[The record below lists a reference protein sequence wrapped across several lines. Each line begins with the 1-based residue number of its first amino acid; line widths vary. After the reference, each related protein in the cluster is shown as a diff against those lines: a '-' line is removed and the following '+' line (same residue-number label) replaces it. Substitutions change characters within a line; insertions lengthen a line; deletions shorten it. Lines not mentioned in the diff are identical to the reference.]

1 MGPKDVIEIN
11 LVDSFVLNKIGE
23 GHGESRLYL
32 GGKNSK
38 ELIGSIFNIKDPS
51 NQVLAFSKKNI
62 ISTVKFFEPFFL
74 SPKGFYLDN
83 GKLISFKQPLSKIFD
98 RNLRSLESKEEKI
111 TEQAE
116 LLTADG
122 SGRCYLRVN
131 KNSLLRHCFLPHSV
145 KLIMKENQGHV
156 QCSIKPEIIPIKKP
170 IKVNGEKHEVEFD
183 YLSGYDFECK
193 NKT

>member
-1 MGPKDVIEIN
+1 
-11 LVDSFVLNKIGE
+11 
-23 GHGESRLYL
+23 L

-51 NQVLAFSKKNI
+51 NQVLTFSKKNI

-74 SPKGFYLDN
+74 SPKSFYLDN

-111 TEQAE
+111 IEQAE
-116 LLTADG
+116 LLSADG
-122 SGRCYLRVN
+122 SGRSYLRVN
-131 KNSLLRHCFLPHSV
+131 KNSLLRHFFLPHSV